1 MFDECERLVSV
12 LCYYC
17 SYFTDSLSCRK
28 KKVKHANSGIFFV
41 RGFFFLADR
50 KKILTRI
57 IPIDLFS
64 LYVLLSQYRSC
75 DNTVEKIF
83 FSNFVLLTCIST
95 HNLWKD
101 KGSRSPRLGPL
112 LRRQNVQVK
121 EVYSFPLH
129 GLVLRA
135 CLHGSGGP
143 QLGEVTRLG
152 GVIRLSI

>member
-1 MFDECERLVSV
+1 MQIVEYF
-12 LCYYC
+12 
-17 SYFTDSLSCRK
+17 SYE
-28 KKVKHANSGIFFV
+28 
-41 RGFFFLADR
+41 GFFFLADR

-64 LYVLLSQYRSC
+64 LYVLFSQYRSC

-83 FSNFVLLTCIST
+83 FQISPYSRAY
-95 HNLWKD
+95 LRIIYD
-101 KGSRSPRLGPL
+101 KTKGQGPPLGPL
-112 LRRQNVQVK
+112 LRKQNVQVK
-121 EVYSFPLH
+121 EVYSFLLH

-152 GVIRLSI
+152 GVTRLSI

>member
-1 MFDECERLVSV
+1 MFDVCERLVSV

-28 KKVKHANSGIFFV
+28 EKVRHANSGIFFV
-41 RGFFFLADR
+41 WGFFFLADR

-64 LYVLLSQYRSC
+64 LYVLFSQYRSC

-83 FSNFVLLTCIST
+83 FSNFVLLTRIST

-101 KGSRSPRLGPL
+101 KGSRPPPPLKPL
-112 LRRQNVQVK
+112 LRKQNVQVK

-143 QLGEVTRLG
+143 QLGGVTRLS
-152 GVIRLSI
+152 L

>member
-1 MFDECERLVSV
+1 MFDVCERLVSV

-28 KKVKHANSGIFFV
+28 EKVRHANSGIFFV
-41 RGFFFLADR
+41 WGFFFLADR

-64 LYVLLSQYRSC
+64 LYVLFSQYRSC

-83 FSNFVLLTCIST
+83 FSNFVLLTRIST

-101 KGSRSPRLGPL
+101 KGSRPPPPPWNLYWENKMYKLKRSIPSHYMGLFLGP
-112 LRRQNVQVK
+112 VYM
-121 EVYSFPLH
+121 EVGDPS
-129 GLVLRA
+129 
-135 CLHGSGGP
+135 
-143 QLGEVTRLG
+143 
-152 GVIRLSI
+152 